1 VKRTFYYAST
11 SSALICA
18 LRFSLC
24 HRGFVATTLR
34 SRFSEKAAIRVYQ
47 WLLRTS
53 RFLLLG
59 SCIPSGFAADS
70 CQQANEALQRRDLAT
85 AEGLLKLCLTASP
98 AQLKPYLDLCGLYQ
112 AQGREEDVVR
122 TASEGLKYF
131 PEERR
136 FYITVGNHAGRKAE
150 YDRAIEVFSQAHQRW
165 PDDAVFRE
173 GLSSAHL
180 MLGMRLMDENR
191 NSEAEPHL
199 REAVRLSE
207 KDVEAHLN
215 LGRVLHTLNQSV
227 EALAEFD
234 RVAALDPKTPLVH
247 FHRGLVLGA
256 LGELDEAIASLSLEI
271 DATPDYPPSYL
282 LRGEMRIK
290 KGDWATALP
299 DLDMAVKK
307 MADNPKAVYTR
318 GRCLHRLGRTKDAE
332 ADFRAALTLDPLNP
346 EPMNALARL
355 LWLTGRQE
363 EATSLFKKAREMN
376 EAARTV
382 RPGEIQFES
391 SAKQK

>member
-1 VKRTFYYAST
+1 
-11 SSALICA
+11 
-18 LRFSLC
+18 
-24 HRGFVATTLR
+24 
-34 SRFSEKAAIRVYQ
+34 
-47 WLLRTS
+47 
-53 RFLLLG
+53 LLLG
-59 SCIPSGFAADS
+59 FCIPSGFTADS
-70 CQQANEALQRRDLAT
+70 CQQATEALQRRDLVA
-85 AEGLLKLCLTASP
+85 AEGLLKQCLKASP
-98 AQLKPYLDLCGLYQ
+98 AQLKPYLDLCGVYQ
-112 AQGREEDVVR
+112 AQGREEDLVR

-136 FYITVGNHAGRKAE
+136 FYISVGNHAGRKAQ
-150 YDRAIEVFSQAHQRW
+150 YDRAIEIFSQAHRRW
-165 PDDAVFRE
+165 PDEAVFQK

-191 NSEAEPHL
+191 NAEAELHL

-207 KDVEAHLN
+207 RDIEAHLN

-247 FHRGLVLGA
+247 FHRGLVLSA
-256 LGELDEAIASLSLEI
+256 LGDLDESIAALNREI
-271 DATPDYPPSYL
+271 AATPDYPPSYL
-282 LRGEMRIK
+282 LRGELRTK
-290 KGDWATALP
+290 KGDWAGALP

-318 GRCLHRLGRTKDAE
+318 GRSLQRLGRTKDAE
-332 ADFRAALTLDPLNP
+332 ADFRAALTLDPSNP

-382 RPGEIQFES
+382 QPGEIQFES